1 MLSGSAAPA
10 STMLVETDGF
20 YAPFFVRTLCD
31 YSPPEPH
38 MLAFRRG
45 EIIQV
50 LAQMESGWW
59 DGVLDRCVRGWFPSN
74 YVELVSDTQAAECRE
89 QRAAEAQHVLP
100 RIEAAQ
106 RALEMLAEHV
116 RRTVPEENPVDNK
129 YAEAVALYMQS
140 TANLVYEIHMLTTA
154 VEQHPQSAPATYT
167 DVLVRE
173 MHDILALIVL
183 LMRELTKKLHWSL
196 ELALPFQQLCLSY
209 TSEQRSLCHYAMRL
223 HSILEAFSPLCP
235 NPDVARVGHESA
247 ALSIPRLGLSTTSIN
262 LLAGS
267 LACET
272 RTNIDM
278 VEPLLAQLR
287 TAFEPLYAVLCGE
300 DGVFECG
307 DAWVGALRHVLE
319 LLCRTL
325 STLYSCDLAGPLNR
339 LLRERLPP
347 HELAPVQAAFGECA
361 IAQNDALA
369 AAQSLYLTAQS
380 VLLYSAH
387 RPGDSALVRSLLPGA
402 RAFES
407 KVHAL
412 DTACMQYI
420 SHVRRPGSPDCGA
433 PARRTPDDRARLS
446 FATTSSSPERS
457 SSISCHTGE
466 ALTLPLTEPP
476 PFLACDIEP
485 DELVYSS
492 TGRIRGG
499 TLPALVAYLTK
510 HDAYDA
516 TFTATFLTTFKTF
529 TTTDEFLRLVMQ
541 RYRITPPPG
550 LTPEQHTVWTER
562 KQRPTRLRA
571 FNIIKVWLET
581 YFDPGHDETHLA
593 LVEHFADTDL
603 ADETSQR
610 KQELIRR
617 LVYRRLRGQPIMS
630 RIASVTSAPPE
641 PLLPRNLRRIQIL
654 DIDPLEWARQLT
666 VQENRLFNNI
676 RTIECLKKAWANADA
691 GVHAQGIV
699 GSIAFYNKIT
709 SWVQRSLLEQK
720 GVQVR
725 AQCLR
730 HFVLIARQCLLLNNF
745 ASMWA
750 IVSSLSLSS
759 LYRLRNTWHHAGR
772 ATEAEFDRLEEITR
786 ADRNYATYRKL
797 LHNVNP
803 PCVPFF
809 GIYAKD
815 LTFVEDGNTDMLPCN
830 PALINFAKRQRISEI
845 VRELH
850 AFQSTYNIK
859 EVPELTEY
867 LNTHLVYHMSDH
879 EYYALSLKL
888 EPRLRTAPND
898 QFSIVSESAGSS
910 TS

>member
-1 MLSGSAAPA
+1 MLPGPAAPA
-10 STMLVETDGF
+10 SAMPVETDGF
-20 YAPFFVRTLCD
+20 YEPFFVRTLCD
-31 YSPPEPH
+31 YFPPEPH
-38 MLAFRRG
+38 MLTFRRG

-59 DGVLDRCVRGWFPSN
+59 DGVLDRRVRGWFPSN
-74 YVELVSDTQAAECRE
+74 YVELVSDTQAAECRA

-100 RIEAAQ
+100 RIEAALQ
-106 RALEMLAEHV
+106 ALEQLTTHV
-116 RRTVPEENPVDNK
+116 RRTVPEQHPVDDK
-129 YAEAVALYMQS
+129 YADSVALYVEY
-140 TANLVYEIHMLTTA
+140 TANLVYEIHMLTST
-154 VEQHPQSAPATYT
+154 VEQHPQSATATYT
-167 DVLVRE
+167 DVLVHE

-183 LMRELTKKLHWSL
+183 FMRELTKKLHWSP

-209 TSEQRSLCHYAMRL
+209 TSEQRSLCNHASRL
-223 HSILEAFSPLCP
+223 HSIVEAFSPLCP

-247 ALSIPRLGLSTTSIN
+247 TLSIPRLGLSAMSIN

-272 RTNIDM
+272 RTSFTT
-278 VEPLLAQLR
+278 VERLIPQLR
-287 TAFEPLYAVLCGE
+287 ATFEPLFAVLCGE

-307 DAWVGALRHVLE
+307 NAWVGALRNTLE

-325 STLYSCDLAGPLNR
+325 SALYSCDLAGPLNR
-339 LLRERLPP
+339 MLRERVPSHVLEPI
-347 HELAPVQAAFGECA
+347 QAAFGECA
-361 IAQNDALA
+361 IAQNDTLA
-369 AAQSLYLTAQS
+369 SAQSLYLTAQS

-387 RPGDSALVRSLLPGA
+387 RPGDSSLVRSLLPGA
-402 RAFES
+402 RGLEGKIEVLEA
-407 KVHAL
+407 
-412 DTACMQYI
+412 ACARYFSQ
-420 SHVRRPGSPDCGA
+420 VPRPESPDISAAG
-433 PARRTPDDRARLS
+433 RRAPDDRARLS
-446 FATTSSSPERS
+446 FATTSSSPGR

-476 PFLACDIEP
+476 PFLSCDIGP
-485 DELVYSS
+485 DELVYSP

-516 TFTATFLTTFKTF
+516 VFTASFLTTFKTF

-550 LTPEQHTVWTER
+550 LTPEQHAIWAER
-562 KQRPTRLRA
+562 KQCPTRLRA

-581 YFDPGHDETHLA
+581 YFVPGHDETHLA

-603 ADETSQR
+603 ADESSQR
-610 KQELIRR
+610 KQELIKR

-641 PLLPRNLRRIQIL
+641 PLLPRNLRQIQIL

-666 VQENRLFNNI
+666 VQENRLYNNI
-676 RTIECLKKAWANADA
+676 ATIECLKKAWTCADS
-691 GVHAQGIV
+691 GVRAQGIIS
-699 GSIAFYNKIT
+699 SIAFYNKIT
-709 SWVQRSLLEQK
+709 SWVQCSLLEQK
-720 GVQVR
+720 GVHMR
-725 AQCLR
+725 AQILR
-730 HFVLIARQCLLLNNF
+730 HFVLIARQCLALNNF

-786 ADRNYATYRKL
+786 AERNYATYRKL
-797 LHNVNP
+797 LQTVNP

-815 LTFVEDGNTDMLPCN
+815 LTFVEDGNPDMLPDK
-830 PALINFAKRQRISEI
+830 PALINFAKRHRISEI
-845 VRELH
+845 VRELRT
-850 AFQSTYNIK
+850 FQSTYNLK

-888 EPRLRTAPND
+888 EPRLRPAAPPID
-898 QFSIVSESAGSS
+898 QFSILSVGTGSS
-910 TS
+910 T